1 MGRSSDHS
9 SLRPLTWPGL
19 AGKVCVSDKW
29 GQPTPS
35 PAYPVL
41 TVPSPGLGSLQVRLR
56 ASIAGSTQ
64 ICRSPGLGFQVDAQ
78 AACVWRGHT
87 GMVGASWSVCWSPAL
102 GVCWGARPKEP
113 QKAVGDQSQQEG
125 REEGVG
131 LRKGFQEGRAEREE
145 EAKESRLP
153 FLQLL

>member
-1 MGRSSDHS
+1 M
-9 SLRPLTWPGL
+9 LRQPVCGEDTL
-19 AGKVCVSDKW
+19 AWWVPA
-29 GQPTPS
+29 GQ
-35 PAYPVL
+35 A
-41 TVPSPGLGSLQVRLR
+41 
-56 ASIAGSTQ
+56 
-64 ICRSPGLGFQVDAQ
+64 
-78 AACVWRGHT
+78 
-87 GMVGASWSVCWSPAL
+87 WSPAL